1 MVTVRWGIAPVACAD
16 WHSLSINNIVTPAV
30 LVEVCTLLSVILVFS
45 LFSLILCF
53 WFHVVVL
60 RCMMSVFV
68 CMLNIMYRILWWFY
82 LSSFFSV
89 NWECVVNCVCV
100 YVCAQLMTWMTS
112 AVSLLCLAMHRHSW
126 NKLSTVHQR
135 TRAASDTVTLWGRG
149 GLPCGVTAAVKW
161 FNAAMGQSFLQCNV
175 CKVVKHYVC
184 ALSLSQSVK
193 MYLDVSV
200 EMYVAVSGYVL
211 YCNINFFSDPHS
223 MYTPFNVHFSR

>member
-1 MVTVRWGIAPVACAD
+1 MVTVRWGIAPVACAN

-60 RCMMSVFV
+60 RCIMSVFV

-100 YVCAQLMTWMTS
+100 CVCTVDDVNDKCSFAALLGYASSQLKQVVNS
-112 AVSLLCLAMHRHSW
+112 APADSSCLRH
-126 NKLSTVHQR
+126 
-135 TRAASDTVTLWGRG
+135 SDTVRPRRFALWRDRGR
-149 GLPCGVTAAVKW
+149 
-161 FNAAMGQSFLQCNV
+161 
-175 CKVVKHYVC
+175 
-184 ALSLSQSVK
+184 
-193 MYLDVSV
+193 
-200 EMYVAVSGYVL
+200 EMV
-211 YCNINFFSDPHS
+211 
-223 MYTPFNVHFSR
+223 